1 MPPQTQQRVDPIIQN
16 AQIRAALIAT
26 GIRCRKDLGVFT
38 SGLGGSTRIKLFNVG
53 ITTGLKVRVTVPIA
67 IGTAVAVPSAKAPY
81 NIMNRVR
88 LTDYDNTDRVNIS
101 GLQLFLMACI
111 RNRTPFGYNNSPNI
125 AGGIITNPSTP
136 TAIGNGNLQ
145 FVLEIPLAYDAENSN
160 PALQDLRG
168 AILSQTAVGE
178 MYLTIDWNA
187 SLYANGDI
195 ESVYSGAPTTTVAL
209 QGGQFINVQVWQDY
223 ILPQPLPGTNGGLP
237 LPPIDLMT
245 VYELSGAVRSSDNLA
260 INTEK
265 LVNYPN
271 VRSVIGMYA
280 TYVQAAAMDATS
292 ISKFRVIA
300 NGNNVLRD
308 ATLLLQQI
316 EQRMY
321 LEGDILLG
329 TYWQLHRTKPIETAL
344 FGNFQ
349 WGITPTVV
357 GANPYLEQM
366 TESFYTKGSALP
378 GFNQG

>member
-1 MPPQTQQRVDPIIQN
+1 MAPQVQQRVDPVMQN
-16 AQIRAALIAT
+16 AQLRAALIAT

-38 SGLGGSTRIKLFNVG
+38 SALGGTTRIKLFNVG
-53 ITTGLKVRVTVPIA
+53 ITTGLKIRVSAAIA
-67 IGTAVAVPSAKAPY
+67 IGTAIAVASAKAPY
-81 NIMNRVR
+81 NLLNRVR

-101 GLQLFLMACI
+101 GLQLFVMSSI
-111 RNRTPFGYNNSPNI
+111 RNRGPFGYNNSPNI
-125 AGGIITNPSTP
+125 AGGIIANPSVP
-136 TAIGNGNLQ
+136 TAIGNGTIQ
-145 FVLEIPLAYDAENSN
+145 FLLEIPLAYDPDNSN

-168 AILSQTAVGE
+168 SIMSQTAVGE
-178 MYLTIDWNA
+178 MYLSLDWNA
-187 SLYANGDI
+187 SLYANTDI
-195 ESVYSGAPTTTVAL
+195 ESVYSGAGTTTVAL
-209 QGGQFINVQVWQDY
+209 QGGQLINCQVWQDY

-245 VYELSGAVRSSDNLA
+245 VYELNGNVRSSDNLA
-260 INTEK
+260 VNTEK

-280 TYVQAAAMDATS
+280 TYVQAAVMDATS
-292 ISKFRVIA
+292 ISKLRVIA

-308 ATLLLQQI
+308 ATLFLQQI

-357 GANPYLEQM
+357 GANPYLELM